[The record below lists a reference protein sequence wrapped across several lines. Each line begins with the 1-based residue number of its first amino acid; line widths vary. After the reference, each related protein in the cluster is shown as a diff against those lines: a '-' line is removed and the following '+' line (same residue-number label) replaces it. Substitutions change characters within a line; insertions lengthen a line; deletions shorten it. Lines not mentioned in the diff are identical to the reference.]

1 MGSLGYQSAFF
12 FTLLIA
18 DFAQSLAMLTLFGL
32 QESFA
37 QLHFGPNLGLK
48 RLLGGSTK
56 VTHTLQKSCGD
67 PPSKTSVGTSLKK
80 AINTSTIAAH
90 VKYIENIYYNTVIL

>member
-1 MGSLGYQSAFF
+1 MFQSCLMTCGAPLGYQSAFF

-18 DFAQSLAMLTLFGL
+18 DFAQGLAMLTLFGL

-80 AINTSTIAAH
+80 GH
-90 VKYIENIYYNTVIL
+90 

>member
-1 MGSLGYQSAFF
+1 MTCGAPLGYQSAFF

-18 DFAQSLAMLTLFGL
+18 DFAQGLAMLTLFGL

-48 RLLGGSTK
+48 RLLGGSTM

-67 PPSKTSVGTSLKK
+67 PPSKTSVGTSPKK
-80 AINTSTIAAH
+80 GH
-90 VKYIENIYYNTVIL
+90 